1 MIAALGVVL
10 LGFFIGLVSGA
21 TGIGGG
27 TLLAPFLM
35 FVLKVDPFVSV
46 GTDLFVSMITKAAG
60 SAIHKRADNVE
71 MQSVIPLAA
80 AGVIGSGIGIVALA
94 FLKTH
99 VDVHA
104 AQGALRHLI
113 GITLCLCA
121 TAIAISSRLRARHE
135 RFDTAG
141 YLGLVGTVVA
151 GITTVTGVGVGSL
164 SVPALYFIK
173 GRSGMSAI
181 VGTSLFY
188 ATIVTGVGAIAHMFF
203 RDVNY
208 GLAALLLLGSL
219 PGVALGSTLATRAPA
234 ALRPLMVVLLA
245 ISGVRLIA

>member
-1 MIAALGVVL
+1 MQAVAVVL

-46 GTDLFVSMITKAAG
+46 GTDLFVSVITKAVG
-60 SAIHKRADNVE
+60 SLIHKRADNVE
-71 MQSVIPLAA
+71 MQSVVPLAI
-80 AGVIGSGIGIVALA
+80 AGVIGGGIGIVALA
-94 FLKTH
+94 QLKTH

-104 AQGALRHLI
+104 AQSALRRVI
-113 GITLCLCA
+113 GVTLCICA
-121 TAIAISSRLRARHE
+121 AAIAVSSKIRARHE
-135 RFDTAG
+135 RFDNAG

-173 GRSGMSAI
+173 GRSGMTSI
-181 VGTSLFY
+181 VGTSLVY
-188 ATIVTGVGAIAHMFF
+188 ATIVTAVGAVAHMFF

-208 GLAALLLLGSL
+208 ALAALLLVGSL

-234 ALRPLMVVLLA
+234 ALKPVMVALLA
-245 ISGVRLIA
+245 VSGVRLIA

>member
-1 MIAALGVVL
+1 MAALGIIL
-10 LGFFIGLVSGA
+10 LGMFIGFVSGA

-46 GTDLFVSMITKAAG
+46 GTDLFVSAITKAAG

-71 MQSVIPLAA
+71 MQSVIPLGI
-80 AGVIGSGIGIVALA
+80 AGVIGSGIGVIALA

-99 VDVHA
+99 VDLHA
-104 AQGALRHLI
+104 AQGVVRHVI
-113 GITLCLCA
+113 GATLCLCA
-121 TAIAISSRLRARHE
+121 VAIAISSRLRARHA
-135 RFDTAG
+135 RFDNAG

-151 GITTVTGVGVGSL
+151 GITTVSGVGVGSL

-173 GRSGMSAI
+173 GRSGMSSI
-181 VGTSLFY
+181 VGTSLVY
-188 ATIVTGVGAIAHMFF
+188 ATIVTAAGALAHMFF
-203 RDVNY
+203 GDVNY

-234 ALRPLMVVLLA
+234 ALRPLMIALLA
-245 ISGVRLIA
+245 VSGARLIA